1 MTKPLYADRFRLA
14 DAIGR
19 LGTESA
25 FVVLAKARALE
36 AAGRDIIHL
45 EIGEPDFETPPNIVE
60 AGVRALRDGY
70 THYGPAHGLPQL
82 REAVA
87 ANSLERRGIEHSPE
101 QVLVTP
107 GGKPV
112 MFYAILALCQPGDE
126 VIYPNPG
133 FPIYESMINYVG
145 ARAVPMP
152 LLPDNN
158 FRVDLDRLASDLSDR
173 TRLVILNS
181 PGNPTGGVLTSD
193 DLAAI
198 AKLLSG
204 RDVVVLADEI
214 YKDIIYGAEF
224 ESIAAIGGLAEQTI
238 ILDGFSKSYAMTGW
252 RLGYAI
258 GPQPII
264 DVMAQMQVNAVS
276 CTAGFVQMAGVEALT
291 GPQDSVRAM
300 AVEFGVRRQIVVE
313 GLNAI
318 ESVTCKAPGGAFYA
332 FPELG
337 KNATELAD
345 RLLDEAGV
353 AVLAGSAFGV
363 YGANCVRISFANSQD
378 NLRRALGRAKS
389 LIESR

>member
-224 ESIAAIGGLAEQTI
+224 ESIAAIGDLAEQTT

-300 AVEFGVRRQIVVE
+300 AAEFGVRRQVVVE

-318 ESVTCKAPGGAFYA
+318 EGVTCKAPGGAFYA